1 MSKKKQI
8 FEKNRGPETT
18 DFRRGRLGS
27 ARPRLGKNGTDESI
41 QPCVVRGDRTCRL
54 SLLAD
59 QCKRNLGEAAL
70 DPFVHGH
77 RAADESA
84 DTCVDFG
91 VESAGIAAGNLDTGQ
106 LAGTTRG
113 QMFTP

>member
-1 MSKKKQI
+1 LGH
-8 FEKNRGPETT
+8 RGPEAT

-27 ARPRLGKNGTDESI
+27 ARARLGKNGTDESI
-41 QPCVVRGDRTCRL
+41 QPCAVRGDGTCGL

-59 QCKRNLGEAAL
+59 QCKGNLGEATL
-70 DPFVHGH
+70 DPLVHGH
-77 RAADESA
+77 GAADEST